1 MKFAV
6 AYRRLITSF
15 GFISATFIL
24 SACGGSGGGDAS
36 TPTNN
41 NPPAISSKSSVSSQA
56 SSAVS
61 TAFSSA
67 PTTPSNKPS
76 MPTSLQATAIYS
88 TQVSLTWAKSS
99 SVNPVTS
106 YRLTRNGVVIG
117 TTEGAVERF
126 TDTGLNPENQY
137 TYRVQGG
144 DAQGNWSSLSMGLS
158 IRTAPPGNDPE
169 VVPEPPA
176 SSSRSSASSRS
187 TSSRSSSSNSSAPSS
202 SAPGNTAPDV
212 TAPSRPSGLSAV
224 SVKNTSIDLVWTAA
238 SDDVGVTLY
247 SVTRNGE
254 VVGSVSGQSQAF
266 LDMDLTPNTEYNYTI
281 QAVDAAGNWSLS
293 SANFFAKTTDK
304 AQQGTDLSW
313 SHPTERENGEYL
325 ELNDIGGYEL
335 RYRQNSLDTFK
346 YIVVNGSQ
354 TTTYSLGSLAS
365 DNDYQIAVYD
375 INGLYSNY
383 VPISPQ

>member
-88 TQVSLTWAKSS
+88 TQVSLTWAKSN

-346 YIVVNGSQ
+346 YIIVDGSH

-375 INGLYSNY
+375 TNGLYSNF
-383 VPISPQ
+383 ISITPH